1 MKESKYKVGDLV
13 KAGVTLE
20 DIYKITKVRFDDVGN
35 PIYTAVNNLGHLFL
49 RDCEIIE
56 KLSAS

>member
-56 KLSAS
+56 KLSVS